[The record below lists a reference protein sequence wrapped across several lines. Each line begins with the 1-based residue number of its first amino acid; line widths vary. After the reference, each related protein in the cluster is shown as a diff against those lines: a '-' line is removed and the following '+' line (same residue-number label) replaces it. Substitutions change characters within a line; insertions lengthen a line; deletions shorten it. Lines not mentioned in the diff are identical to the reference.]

1 LSLGTFRN
9 LWIQQTFFSSIAG
22 VYIVTLVE
30 ETDERNDV
38 RGILWALLG
47 SLGYAAYLV
56 LLRRRV
62 KDESKLDIAMFFG
75 AKSNISTPYCIC
87 SRLCRSIFDRSPLAD
102 TLFSRRDWY

>member
-1 LSLGTFRN
+1 
-9 LWIQQTFFSSIAG
+9 
-22 VYIVTLVE
+22 VE

-75 AKSNISTPYCIC
+75 ARSNISTPYTILHLFQAL
-87 SRLCRSIFDRSPLAD
+87 SVYFRPFSSGRYFIFSTRLVLNRLHRCQHAINYSMYSLTA
-102 TLFSRRDWY
+102 